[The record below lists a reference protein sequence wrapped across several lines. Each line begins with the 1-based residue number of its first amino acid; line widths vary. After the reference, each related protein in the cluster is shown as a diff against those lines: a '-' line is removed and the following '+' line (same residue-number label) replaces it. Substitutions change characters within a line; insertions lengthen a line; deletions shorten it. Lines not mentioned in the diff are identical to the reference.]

1 MPVIQDG
8 RNPPKIK
15 VKAALMKLF
24 TLFLAF
30 ALAAPAAAQE
40 AAPAPAP
47 ATVKVTLTTSEGPIV
62 LELEK
67 ERAPV
72 TTANFLRYVDQK
84 RLDGAAIYR
93 AAKAPNAPEYGLIQF
108 GTRNEPK
115 RTLPPIAHE
124 PTTKT
129 GLSHKTGTISLAR
142 GAPGTGAGDF
152 FIMVGDTPSLDADPA
167 QPGDNQG
174 FAAFGRVVE
183 GMDLV
188 KKILAAPTDPNKGEG
203 VMKGQY
209 LAAPV
214 VIQSARRSGQ

>member
-1 MPVIQDG
+1 
-8 RNPPKIK
+8 
-15 VKAALMKLF
+15 MKLF
-24 TLFLAF
+24 TLFLA
-30 ALAAPAAAQE
+30 ASLAVPAIAQDAP
-40 AAPAPAP
+40 PPAP

-84 RLDGAAIYR
+84 RLNGAAFYR
-93 AAKAPNAPEYGLIQF
+93 AAKAPNAPEYGLVQF
-108 GTRNEPK
+108 GTRNDPK

-129 GLSHKTGTISLAR
+129 GLTHSSGTISLAR

-152 FIMVGDTPSLDADPA
+152 FILIGDTPSLDADPK
-167 QPGDNQG
+167 QSGDNQG
-174 FAAFGRVVE
+174 FAAFGHVAE
-183 GMDLV
+183 GMYLI
-188 KKILAAPTDPNKGEG
+188 KRMLAAPTDPNKGEG

-209 LAAPV
+209 LASPV
-214 VIQSARRSGQ
+214 TIISARRTD

>member
-1 MPVIQDG
+1 
-8 RNPPKIK
+8 
-15 VKAALMKLF
+15 MKLF
-24 TLFLAF
+24 TLFA
-30 ALAAPAAAQE
+30 ALALAVPATAQE
-40 AAPAPAP
+40 APPAPAP
-47 ATVKVTLTTSEGPIV
+47 ATQRVTLTTGEGPIV
-62 LELEK
+62 LELET

-72 TTANFLRYVDQK
+72 TAGNFLRYVDQK

-108 GTRNEPK
+108 GTRNDPK
-115 RTLPPIAHE
+115 RTLKPIAHE

-129 GLSHKTGTISLAR
+129 GISHKSGTISLAR

-152 FIMVGDTPSLDADPA
+152 FIMVGDTPSLDADPT

-183 GMDLV
+183 GMELV
-188 KKILAAPTDPNKGEG
+188 TRILAAPTDPNKGDG

-214 VIQSARRSGQ
+214 TIVSARRND